1 VRRGRRADGPS
12 AAPVL
17 MTKPVYN
24 VAHVLPWPSVGG
36 TELATLR
43 IARAVGGEQFAHT
56 AFCLK
61 GADAVRELF
70 EGGGFETAEYE
81 AVEPSYRRP
90 KNYLRA
96 SWRLAREFRRRGV
109 ALVHC
114 ADVAA
119 GYYASL
125 AGRLAGVPV
134 LCHVRN
140 RFADLSRR
148 DLSFLRPVSRFAFVS
163 RDTWR
168 HFALKVGP
176 RRGVVV
182 YDGFDAAPA
191 RASGADG
198 RDARREWGVP
208 DDCKLVGM
216 VARVAPQ
223 KDYRTLARAAA
234 RVVADYPR
242 VRFVVVGDY
251 EAVEAHRRHYEEVRG
266 WLRESG
272 VEQNFVFA
280 GFREDVAGAL
290 SAMDIFV
297 LCTHHEGLPL
307 VLLEAMAHALPV
319 VATSV
324 DGVPEVVLDGETGL
338 LHAHEDDA
346 GLAAHLT
353 SLLRDEARA
362 AALGEAGRR
371 FVESNFNREQFARSM
386 TELYRDMLGEGA
398 AARRGAEG
406 FAAAGAV
413 KQSGGE

>member
-1 VRRGRRADGPS
+1 
-12 AAPVL
+12 
-17 MTKPVYN
+17 MTQPVYN

-36 TELATLR
+36 TEWATLR
-43 IARAVGGEQFAHT
+43 VAQAVEAEGFRSV
-56 AFCLK
+56 AFCLT
-61 GADAVRELF
+61 GAGPVREMF
-70 EGGGFETAEYE
+70 RAAGFETAEYE

-90 KNYLRA
+90 KDYLRA

-119 GYYASL
+119 GYYTAL
-125 AGRLAGVPV
+125 AGRLAGAPV

-140 RFADLSRR
+140 RFDDLSRR
-148 DLSFLRPVSRFAFVS
+148 DQSFLRPVSRFAFVS

-176 RRGVVV
+176 GRGAVV
-182 YDGFDAAPA
+182 YDGFDAAPCPA
-191 RASGADG
+191 AGD
-198 RDARREWGVP
+198 DARGVRRELGVP
-208 DDCKLVGM
+208 DDCKLIGM

-234 RVVADYPR
+234 RVAAAYPR

-251 EAVEAHRRHYEEVRG
+251 EAEEAHRRHYEDVRG

-272 VEQNFVFA
+272 VTPHFIFA
-280 GFREDVAGAL
+280 GFREDVARVL
-290 SAMDIFV
+290 NAMDVFV

-307 VLLEAMAHALPV
+307 VLLEAMAQALPV
-319 VATSV
+319 VATAV
-324 DGVPEVVLDGETGL
+324 DGIPELVRDGETGL

-362 AALGEAGRR
+362 RALGEAGRR
-371 FVESNFNREQFARSM
+371 FVRSNFNQEQFARSM
-386 TELYRDMLGEGA
+386 AELYRDLLRLGPPRPGA
-398 AARRGAEG
+398 GPR
-406 FAAAGAV
+406 AGAL
-413 KQSGGE
+413 KEAGRN